1 MGVAAIFLYDRYHK
15 EVAVI
20 ANIVFQVIGGLG
32 LFLYGMENMSGG
44 MRKLAGSKLKKILA
58 AFTTNPLM
66 GILVGIFITVLVQSS
81 SVSTVM
87 TVGFVNASL
96 LTMKQALG
104 IILGANIGTTVTGWI
119 LILSIGAYGLPIIGV
134 SVIVFMAAKSERLK
148 NAALTLMGF
157 GFIFFGLQTMSNGMK
172 PLRELPGF
180 VNLFYLF
187 KADSYFGVVKAALV
201 GAVLTGIV
209 QSSAATLGITIMFAN
224 QGLIDFPT
232 GAALV
237 LGENIGTTVTALL
250 ASLNTNSNA
259 RRVALAHTI
268 FNTFGTV
275 WVTAIFPFYLKI
287 IGRIA
292 DPAVSVER
300 AIVMSHSLFNVF
312 NVLLFAPFLGPYAA
326 FLEKIIK
333 GKSEAPVRVTKLN
346 QLMLQVPSVVV
357 SQTKLEI
364 IEMGEKIQ
372 RVFIA
377 LDDVFHRKDNAEESL
392 KLIADTER
400 MLDLYEKEI
409 SDINFTMLNQELSS
423 SMIRETRGNLITT
436 DEFETISDYLD
447 RIAKEVNKLRDDDLK
462 LSEGNRNVLFTING
476 MVSGFFNEVFK
487 AYDRKD
493 VQLFVNAI
501 REYDEMKFV
510 YREAKIEHFSADH
523 GDIPSRLSVG
533 YIDMLNYY
541 RRACDHIYNIIEHF
555 AQI

>member
-1 MGVAAIFLYDRYHK
+1 M
-15 EVAVI
+15 I